1 MTKLSY
7 LLFAAIVALSSCSG
21 AKSNKPEA
29 AGENSEPTALSPPYS
44 IHLEKILPEVETVNL
59 SEIAGSIRYVP
70 LETAANCLLKRVHQ
84 FAFSGN
90 TFLVSDFANLFQY
103 DDQGK
108 FIKKIGQ
115 KGTGPKDYVF
125 VNSVFNDDRRGISNV
140 FTSGKVNVYDR
151 DMNYLRS
158 WRLVERYYS
167 GLVTPWGNYLMYLS
181 SSFRLVGDTSTVYSF
196 AEIDTSGHVIRK
208 IPNPSPI
215 ESTYHGMIYAPIPLY
230 KHKDVVRYMD
240 YGNDTLFTLSKGG
253 DRSPY
258 AICHLGTMKRVVD
271 THGFNPQQMDE
282 LASKVL
288 MENICEDDEYL
299 YLTLRWGVT
308 EKVQYI
314 LFNKRNGGIKNVG
327 SDGLKNDVDGGIP
340 FFPQFIKE
348 DGTKVMYVSAEDF
361 IEKAPSTGLSSR
373 LKPDDNPVF
382 IMVK

>member
-1 MTKLSY
+1 MTKLTY
-7 LLFAAIVALSSCSG
+7 ILFAAIVALSSCSG
-21 AKSNKPEA
+21 AKSDKSET
-29 AGENSEPTALSPPYS
+29 AGESSEPVALSPPYS
-44 IHLEKILPEVETVNL
+44 IHLEKMLSEVEPVKL

-70 LETAANCLLKRVHQ
+70 LETSTNCLLKQVHQ
-84 FAFSGN
+84 FTFSGN

-125 VNSVFNDDRRGISNV
+125 VNSVLNDDRRGISNV

-167 GLVTPWGNYLMYLS
+167 GLVTPWGSYLMYLS

-240 YGNDTLFTLSKGG
+240 YGNDTLFTLSGSG

-258 AICHLGTMKRVVD
+258 AICHLGMMKRVVD

-288 MENICEDDEYL
+288 VDNICEDDEYL

-314 LFNKRNGGIKNVG
+314 LFNKRNGEIKNVG
-327 SDGLKNDVDGGIP
+327 SEGLKNDMDGGIS

-361 IEKAPSTGLSSR
+361 IEKAPSTDLSSG
-373 LKPDDNPVF
+373 LQMDDNPVF

>member
-1 MTKLSY
+1 MTKLTY
-7 LLFAAIVALSSCSG
+7 ILFAAIVALSSCSG
-21 AKSNKPEA
+21 AKSDKSET
-29 AGENSEPTALSPPYS
+29 AGESSEPVALSPPYS
-44 IHLEKILPEVETVNL
+44 IHLEKMLSEVEPVKL

-70 LETAANCLLKRVHQ
+70 LETSANCLLKRVHQ
-84 FAFSGN
+84 FTFSGN

-125 VNSVFNDDRRGISNV
+125 VNSVLNDDRRGISNV

-167 GLVTPWGNYLMYLS
+167 GLVTPWGSYLMYLS

-240 YGNDTLFTLSKGG
+240 YGNDTLFTLSGSG

-288 MENICEDDEYL
+288 VDNICEDDEYL
-299 YLTLRWGVT
+299 YLALRWGAT

-314 LFNKRNGGIKNVG
+314 LFNKRNGEIKNVG
-327 SDGLKNDVDGGIP
+327 SEGLKNDVDGGIP

-361 IEKAPSTGLSSR
+361 IEKAPSTDLSSG
-373 LKPDDNPVF
+373 LQMDDNPVF